1 MEIEK
6 MADSYPQGRVVPKI
20 TWKLT
25 KQIVELNGSPD
36 KGEIV
41 KFIEQMPI
49 ADSKH
54 VRTFIAQCEP
64 KLDLT
69 RKVTAPSGDTLEVS
83 IGFGAEFFRPFY
95 F

>member
-1 MEIEK
+1 
-6 MADSYPQGRVVPKI
+6 
-20 TWKLT
+20 
-25 KQIVELNGSPD
+25 
-36 KGEIV
+36 
-41 KFIEQMPI
+41 MPI